1 MSTQL
6 LSNISPFVPASS
18 VGSRAMRVHLV
29 NPSLLSFGVG
39 VITSRRLFVL
49 GAATPGAYGPP
60 HIVDETLEPF

>member
-1 MSTQL
+1 
-6 LSNISPFVPASS
+6 
-18 VGSRAMRVHLV
+18 MRVHLV

-60 HIVDETLEPF
+60 HVVDETLEPF